1 MKYKDKL
8 MKKQI
13 EFSDYNT
20 DQELFEGINPTFLTK
35 QKTQNGRKLYNYLIE
50 AAKRA
55 DMKGEPIDS
64 EIDEGLL
71 GGLIGGAAGATLGP
85 VVMRAICRILGIS
98 EDGTL
103 GKLMTSSMV
112 CAALGAELGL

>member
-1 MKYKDKL
+1 

-13 EFSDYNT
+13 EFRDYNM
-20 DQELFEGINPTFLTK
+20 DQELFEGINPILLTK
-35 QKTQNGRKLYNYLIE
+35 TNTQNGRKLYNYLIE

-55 DMKGEPIDS
+55 DMKGTPIDS

-103 GKLMTSSMV
+103 GKLLTSSMV